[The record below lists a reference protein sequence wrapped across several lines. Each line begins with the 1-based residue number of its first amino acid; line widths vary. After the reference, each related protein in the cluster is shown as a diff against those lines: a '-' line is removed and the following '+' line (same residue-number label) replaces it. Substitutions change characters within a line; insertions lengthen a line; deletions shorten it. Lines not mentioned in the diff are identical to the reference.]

1 MSVIQ
6 ILLVGI
12 ATAGVEAMSQGDGTY
27 KVYVGVGC
35 PSLLFVDTHPWVGF
49 FYPSFFLYTYIYIYV
64 LYLHKVIL
72 VEIQL

>member
-49 FYPSFFLYTYIYIYV
+49 FLSFLLFLYIYIYV